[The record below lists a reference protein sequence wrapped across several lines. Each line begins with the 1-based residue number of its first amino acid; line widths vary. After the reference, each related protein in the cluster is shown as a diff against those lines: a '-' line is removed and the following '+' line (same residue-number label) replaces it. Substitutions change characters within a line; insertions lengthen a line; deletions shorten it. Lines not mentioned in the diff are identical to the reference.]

1 MHDTATP
8 TGPAG
13 PINATKVAAHEKKA
27 PPPAL
32 LNEGQAC
39 ALLSVSRRK
48 FQQLRAEPWFVEKCT
63 AVELGPRALRWHVDE
78 LIDAMKNAPR
88 IVKKAPPT
96 ELASA
101 RRAVPA

>member
-8 TGPAG
+8 TRPAG
-13 PINATKVAAHEKKA
+13 PITAATVAAREKKA

-39 ALLSVSRRK
+39 ALLGVSRRK
-48 FQQLRAEPWFVEKCT
+48 FQQLRGELWFVSCCR

-78 LIDAMKNAPR
+78 LLAAMKNAPR
-88 IVKKAPPT
+88 VVKKAPPT